1 MILTKRIP
9 RLDSK
14 AKLLSIVT
22 IAHGTNDFYGVVL
35 AVLLPVIVL
44 DFGFS
49 YTQFG
54 VVLLI
59 TTISSGLLP
68 PVFGFLADRHGI
80 QKQVVMMGFLMFA
93 LGLVGFSIAAS
104 FLTLIV
110 ASLIYGLGQTTYH
123 PQATS
128 LITSIF
134 SENKGRA
141 MGVHGIG
148 GSVGN
153 FLAPITVAFLITLV
167 DWRMTAI
174 LLAIPT
180 ITLIGV
186 TFTTWKN
193 RPKNLN
199 LTLTS
204 GITRNVIVLGVTTGF
219 ITMFYKGFLAFLP
232 TWLLE
237 NGVTLTSA
245 GRDYIPYAGDRHH
258 RPASWW
264 GALRSIWWADFVYLE
279 CHCGRNCLNAHDRG
293 WGVAGNPDDR
303 GDWCCPGNDISRWI
317 DDGECLGNWGRCWY
331 ECGSCVWHWRTHVGR
346 YLIRYRISG
355 RSIWV
360 GSCDSTT
367 GRLAGIDRAYG
378 DLRATSGETQKKAQ
392 SRLIVPMIQSLGYT
406 PMQHSSQS
414 RRYTPTR

>member
-9 RLDSK
+9 QLDSK

-35 AVLLPVIVL
+35 SVLLPVIVL

-80 QKQVVMMGFLMFA
+80 QKQIVMIGFLMFA

-245 GRDYIPYAGDRHH
+245 GAITSLMLVIGIIAQPVGGVLYDQFGGRILYTLSAIVAGIALMLMTAVGGWLVIPMIVVIGAALAMTFPVGLTMASALVTGDDAGT
-258 RPASWW
+258 SVGVVYGI
-264 GALRSIWWADFVYLE
+264 GALMSAVTLFVTGFLADQFGL
-279 CHCGRNCLNAHDRG
+279 
-293 WGVAGNPDDR
+293 GVAIQLLGVLLVLTVLMAIFVLHPEKR
-303 GDWCCPGNDISRWI
+303 KRKHKI
-317 DDGECLGNWGRCWY
+317 D
-331 ECGSCVWHWRTHVGR
+331 
-346 YLIRYRISG
+346 
-355 RSIWV
+355 
-360 GSCDSTT
+360 
-367 GRLAGIDRAYG
+367 
-378 DLRATSGETQKKAQ
+378 
-392 SRLIVPMIQSLGYT
+392 
-406 PMQHSSQS
+406 
-414 RRYTPTR
+414 